1 MRRHAMGLALAG
13 LMLAG
18 CGSDNGGDPIV
29 VETFRNPP
37 ELKSANGELRTVF
50 TVGTST
56 FQVDGRTVTS
66 SVYNNAYIP
75 QVLRLRPGDTLFLD
89 LDNRITE
96 QTNLHYHG
104 LNVSPRINADAHRFG
119 QHLRDRRSRRAAQLP
134 RRDSRQPQPRPLLVP
149 HAPARAGRAAGDG
162 RPVGRT
168 DHRGRARP
176 VPAARRASPSA

>member
-1 MRRHAMGLALAG
+1 MRRHAMGLALTG
-13 LMLAG
+13 LILAG
-18 CGSDNGGDPIV
+18 CGGDNGGDPIV

-96 QTNLHYHG
+96 QTNLHFHG
-104 LNVSPRINADAHRFG
+104 LNVSPRINRRWHRFG
-119 QHLRDRRSRRAAQLP
+119 QHLRDTSIPAHGSTTASRFPPTTTRVSTGTTRTGTSWP
-134 RRDSRQPQPRPLLVP
+134 S
-149 HAPARAGRAAGDG
+149 GR
-162 RPVGRT
+162 
-168 DHRGRARP
+168 
-176 VPAARRASPSA
+176 